1 MRLEMIGMQFDQA
14 GHDQVAAGVRAAC
27 GRVALAISGDAAIR
41 KSDPAAFDHAIRQNN
56 PGVADNRF
64 GPCRSHI
71 SRLPSCRGGKRYHVA
86 NSAGD
91 RRRISSSWTMATM
104 ATPARIFSSIR
115 STTMARLTASRDAYA
130 HPTPYTRRLKPR
142 DAALFCPDG
151 HLSALCDLSC
161 SC

>member
-1 MRLEMIGMQFDQA
+1 MIRSPPASALPA
-14 GHDQVAAGVRAAC
+14 GALLSPYPATRPSAKAIQPRSITRSARTILALPITVSDLVEVISVVFLHAAAAND
-27 GRVALAISGDAAIR
+27 ITSPIR
-41 KSDPAAFDHAIRQNN
+41 PATD
-56 PGVADNRF
+56 G
-64 GPCRSHI
+64 GSH
-71 SRLPSCRGGKRYHVA
+71 P
-86 NSAGD
+86 
-91 RRRISSSWTMATM
+91 SWTMATM

-161 SC
+161 SCAGHRP